1 MTTKKERRAK
11 VAAKTAAYLAEYRR
25 TGLAAQQADR
35 EYRERIRMQA
45 EESRKRRLQEQ
56 KTDNERQSEKDS
68 NA

>member
-11 VAAKTAAYLAEYRR
+11 VAAKAAVYLAEYRR
-25 TGLAAQQADR
+25 TGLAAQKADR
-35 EYRERIRMQA
+35 EYREKTRKQA

-56 KTDNERQSEKDS
+56 QTDKERQSEKDS